1 MAKYW
6 TDRDK
11 KRVRAVLT
19 KVAKAYGGWQRIAD
33 LLEME
38 GASRRATVESW
49 HRRGRV
55 PVNRVAGVMRLAE
68 SADPKIDTTAGELNS
83 AARTLQGVK

>member
-6 TDRDK
+6 TERDK
-11 KRVRAVLT
+11 KRVRAVLS

-38 GASRRATVESW
+38 GESRRATVESW
-49 HRRGRV
+49 HRRGGV
-55 PVNRVAGVMRLAE
+55 PVSRVAGVLKLAE
-68 SADPKIDTTAGELNS
+68 SAEPKIITNAGELNS
-83 AARTLQGVK
+83 AARTLQGVQ